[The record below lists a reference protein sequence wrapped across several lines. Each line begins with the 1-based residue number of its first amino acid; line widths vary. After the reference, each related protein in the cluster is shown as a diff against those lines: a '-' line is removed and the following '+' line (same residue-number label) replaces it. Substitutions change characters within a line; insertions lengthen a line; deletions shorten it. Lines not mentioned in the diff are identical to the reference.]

1 MYEGFT
7 PLGNPVNQKLHA
19 QFQKDLL
26 DRQTQGMEAWK
37 TYDDW
42 YMEMMRS
49 PTTEQV
55 APQPQGMRGPRLWR

>member
-19 QFQKDLL
+19 QFQADLM
-26 DRQTQGMEAWK
+26 DRQTQGMPAWK

-42 YMEMMRS
+42 YQEMMK
-49 PTTEQV
+49 PQVMEQKM
-55 APQPQGMRGPRLWR
+55 PQGMRGPRIWR